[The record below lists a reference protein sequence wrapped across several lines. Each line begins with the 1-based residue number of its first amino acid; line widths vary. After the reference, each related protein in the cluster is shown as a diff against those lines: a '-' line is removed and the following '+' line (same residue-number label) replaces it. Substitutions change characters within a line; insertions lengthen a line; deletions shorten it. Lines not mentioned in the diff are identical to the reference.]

1 MEGFSERIRN
11 LLWLTFGQTKFM
23 FTLIFYQNKMKVFR
37 DIAAKTSV
45 LWNILELTFGVT
57 FRFMISCSQFLG
69 CMLLFCV
76 FVIEKL
82 TALQDQKMIM
92 NFFFDHFFLTFSIYF
107 LCLVSS
113 SERIYNALEKKRHDD
128 GMLNLSFSIS
138 TIASLNSRIPYLLE
152 TQRTWYIDKTILWR
166 RDRFCC
172 LCVTS
177 NFLCVSSWYISF

>member
-1 MEGFSERIRN
+1 
-11 LLWLTFGQTKFM
+11 M
-23 FTLIFYQNKMKVFR
+23 FTLIFYQNKIKVFR
-37 DIAAKTSV
+37 DIAAKN
-45 LWNILELTFGVT
+45 LGALKILELTFGVT

-69 CMLLFCV
+69 CVLLFCV

-92 NFFFDHFFLTFSIYF
+92 NFFFDHFFFFFTFSIYF

-138 TIASLNSRIPYLLE
+138 TIASFNSRIPYLLE
-152 TQRTWYIDKTILWR
+152 TQRTWYIDKTILWCR
-166 RDRFCC
+166 RDRFGS
-172 LCVTS
+172 LCVT
-177 NFLCVSSWYISF
+177 FCVFHHDTHLFRSSIFKLLELRI